1 MADLQDDGLRAW
13 FDMTRE
19 DLDYVIDSCDAFTF
33 MYKGKDYLIEGDR
46 RGFII
51 QDPRVGHNY
60 SDSQDFPYLDHPGHE
75 QAKTPAELRALP
87 FLDGKTLF
95 ERFDE
100 LRFYD
105 GFE

>member
-1 MADLQDDGLRAW
+1 
-13 FDMTRE
+13 MTPE
-19 DLDYVIDSCDAFTF
+19 DLDETIDTCQAFTF

-51 QDPRVGHNY
+51 QDPRVGLNKRDPKAY
-60 SDSQDFPYLDHPGHE
+60 PCLDHTGHE
-75 QAKTPAELRALP
+75 QAKNPAELRALP

-105 GFE
+105 GYE